1 MAVTWC
7 SGSGIKVRENGV
19 LTSCFVDTLFLIPT
33 AIVLFVLIPALVLIL
48 RGKSEVFGQ
57 SCVRFKHHSLR
68 WMLTI
73 LLALSYLAKIGEGFM
88 YQQQISTTPLHLY
101 LPNILALVC
110 LIIVTVYYDI
120 VEVSHESPVKKLSII
135 ILYWLSSVIMWAVKF
150 VQLYQAE
157 GPYDIRLSTNLL
169 ILLFYILLLI
179 IERRVI
185 FSHLPQRSRGS
196 AWSRANASEMEED
209 SCRNFQEGKIK
220 FVHDFSNFLSRCT
233 FSWMYDMLKLGNS
246 RPLEPEDLGDLPS
259 VDKADHNHKHFMKV
273 WEAEKVRAAKKQTTP
288 SIWLA
293 FFLTYRKIILTA
305 ATCRLI
311 GDLLS
316 FIGPLCLKQIVAYV
330 ERTLKSNG
338 EEVKPPNEDNLHM
351 SISDFFSNGFVLSV
365 VILVGNIASSTFIQY
380 YFYNALRYSMN
391 LRASLQVMIY
401 NKGLNLSSFT
411 ISGGKMDS
419 GQIVNHISTD
429 TQNIALS
436 MTFLHN
442 IWAAPLK
449 LVLALAFVVNELGV
463 AAFLGFIVLLILIP
477 INYVLAAKMGK
488 FQKIGLGI
496 SDERLKNSNEMLQ
509 GMKLLKLYAWE
520 GFFCELI
527 EGIRRREISVKL
539 KSALLNGLTSFVT
552 TCTTTI
558 VALVM
563 FVSYVKVSGKE
574 LTASKAFASLALI
587 NLMKVPLFLVPLLVR
602 TVVNARVSTKRLL
615 PFLLAPEI
623 SHLRDEAPV
632 CVVEEGEEN
641 PGPEEFKMAPLT
653 KPTKNEPKPSPGS
666 PTIEVSVKF
675 SKDESSKTKE
685 NDAKAPSRT
694 DPDFCIPPRIAVV
707 INEASFSWDP
717 EADEPTIANV
727 DVNVPKG
734 KLTMI
739 VGPVGSGKSSLVNA
753 LLGEMTPVGGQVLW
767 ADDVTVAYA
776 AQKAW
781 LLNDTVKNNILFG
794 QPFIRE
800 RYDAILQA
808 CALKSDLEILPA
820 GDETEIGEKGINLSG
835 GQKQRI
841 SLARAVY
848 SGANFVMF
856 DDPLSALDAHVGQHV
871 FEQAIMNMLV
881 KRGRTVVL
889 VTHQLQYLPKAD
901 NVIVMKDGCAVI
913 CSTFKEVQNTKL
925 NNVRNALTIT
935 RQQSIEREQ
944 HVQEEEEPEVVRD
957 RRHTVAEEIKEAEEN
972 EQADEKG
979 KLITKE
985 EREKGAVALRVYLS
999 YAKACGYLYVVIA
1012 LVLAVVAQ
1020 GGIVGA
1026 DWWLSIWSS
1035 DRPVGNT
1042 SADHDVDYYLVG
1054 YTGLSIAAVVLTFFK
1069 SISIA
1074 LCCLRGAKLLHVRM
1088 LRRIVRAP
1096 MRFFDTTP
1104 IGRVLNRMSS
1114 DTTAIDSNLPMVTQ
1128 NFINTM
1134 LGATAALVVQAAV
1147 TPYFLIVVL
1156 PFIIIYYYVQRFIR
1170 RSTRELQR
1178 LDSISKSP
1186 IYAQLSETLG
1196 GLSTIR
1202 AYRSQERFQHQIKKA
1217 IDKNNVAFIFT
1228 QMSHRW
1234 LGLRLDYGGAMIV
1247 FLAAVSSVAAALSG
1261 TISPGLV
1268 GLALTYALAVA
1279 QVFNWVVRMATE
1291 IEMNMNAV
1299 ERVDHY
1305 SNIDNEPSPKD
1316 ADIKPGEKWPEKGE
1330 IGLRDLTLAYAHEL
1344 PPAIK
1349 DVSVDIKA
1357 GEKIGVC
1364 GRTGSGKSTV
1374 TLGLFRMLEHFE
1386 GHIIIDGID
1395 ISQMSL
1401 RALRSRLAIIPQDP
1415 ILFQGTVRF
1424 NLDPRGV
1431 HEDDALW
1438 HVLEVAQL
1446 KNAIA
1451 ALSGGLEGVIV
1462 EGGENLSVGQRQLF
1476 CLARALLVKSRV
1488 LVMDEAT
1495 ANVDLETDK
1504 LIQEVVR
1511 SAFKEFTILT
1521 IAHRIDTILDSDRIM
1536 VLDQGRLIEWDAPE
1550 KLLANKESVF
1560 SSLVKAHK

>member
-7 SGSGIKVRENGV
+7 SGSGFKVRVNGE
-19 LTSCFVDTLFLIPT
+19 LTSCFIDTLLLIPT
-33 AIVLFVLIPALVLIL
+33 AIVLFLLIPALVLIL

-57 SCVRFKHHSLR
+57 SCVRFKHHSIR
-68 WMLTI
+68 WLLTI
-73 LLALSYLAKIGEGFM
+73 LLLLCYLAKIGEGFM
-88 YQQQISTTPLHLY
+88 YQEKISSTPLHLY
-101 LPNILALVC
+101 LPNMLSFIC
-110 LIIVTVYYDI
+110 LILVSIYYDI
-120 VEVSHESPVKKLSII
+120 VEVSQVFPIKKLAII
-135 ILYWLSSVIMWAVKF
+135 FTFWLSSVIVWTIKF
-150 VQLYQAE
+150 VQLYLVE
-157 GPYDIRLSTNLL
+157 GPYDIRLYTNLC
-169 ILLFYILLLI
+169 ILVFYTLLLI

-185 FSHLPQRSRGS
+185 FSHLPGQSQS
-196 AWSRANASEMEED
+196 SSWSRANESEMEGEACLD
-209 SCRNFQEGKIK
+209 FQEGRIK

-233 FSWMYDMLKLGNS
+233 FSWMQSMLKLGNS
-246 RPLEPEDLGDLPS
+246 RPLESEDLGDLPPG
-259 VDKADHNHKHFMKV
+259 DKADVNHKHFIKV
-273 WEAEKVRAAKKQTTP
+273 WENEKIRAAQNQATP
-288 SIWLA
+288 SLWRSFFVA
-293 FFLTYRKIILTA
+293 FRGVILKTA
-305 ATCRLI
+305 ASRLV
-311 GDLLS
+311 GDVLS
-316 FIGPLCLKQIVAYV
+316 FIGPLSLKQIVTYV
-330 ERTLKSNG
+330 EQTSNG
-338 EEVKPPNEDNLHM
+338 DKATKPLTEDDVHM
-351 SISDFFSNGFVLSV
+351 SISEFFSNGFVLSV
-365 VILVGNIASSTFIQY
+365 VILFGNIASTTCINY
-380 YFYNALRYSMN
+380 YFYLALRFSMN
-391 LRASLQVMIY
+391 IRACLQVMIY
-401 NKGLNLSSFT
+401 NKSLNLSSFT

-429 TQNIALS
+429 TQNIAMS

-442 IWAAPLK
+442 GWAAPLK
-449 LVLALAFVVNELGV
+449 ITLALILLINELGV
-463 AAFLGFIVLLILIP
+463 AVLLGFLVLLVLIP
-477 INYVLAAKMGK
+477 INYFLAAKMGLY
-488 FQKIGLGI
+488 QKLGLGI
-496 SDERLKNSNEMLQ
+496 SDDRLKNANEMLQ

-527 EGIRRREISVKL
+527 EGIRTREISVKV
-539 KSALLNGLTSFVT
+539 KTALLNALVTFVT

-563 FVSYVKVSGKE
+563 FTSYVKLTGNE
-574 LTASKAFASLALI
+574 LTASKAFTSLALL
-587 NLMKVPLFLVPLLVR
+587 NLMKVPLFIFPMLVR

-615 PFLLAPEI
+615 PYLLAPEI

-632 CVVEEGEEN
+632 CVINDDEEG
-641 PGPEEFKMAPLT
+641 PSPEEFKMVPLKST
-653 KPTKNEPKPSPGS
+653 NEPKPQPGS
-666 PTIEVSVKF
+666 PTINVNVKF
-675 SKDESSKTKE
+675 SKDPPEVKDDSQPEASTR
-685 NDAKAPSRT
+685 AA
-694 DPDFCIPPRIAVV
+694 PDFCIPPSIAVV
-707 INEASFSWDP
+707 INNASFTWDP
-717 EADEPTIANV
+717 EATQPTISDI

-734 KLTMI
+734 KLTI
-739 VGPVGSGKSSLVNA
+739 VVGPVGSGKSSLVNA
-753 LLGEMTPVGGQVLW
+753 LLGEMTTVGGQVLW
-767 ADDVTVAYA
+767 ADDATVAYA

-781 LLNDTVKNNILFG
+781 LLNNTVKNNILFG
-794 QPFIRE
+794 QPYIRE
-800 RYDAILQA
+800 RYEAIVEA

-848 SGANFVMF
+848 SGANFVLF

-871 FEQAIMNMLV
+871 FEQAIMKMLV
-881 KRGRTVVL
+881 QRGRTVVL

-901 NVIVMKDGCAVI
+901 NVIVMKDGRAVI
-913 CSTFKEVQNTKL
+913 CSTYNDVESAKSD
-925 NNVRNALTIT
+925 NVKRALTIT
-935 RQQSIEREQ
+935 RQQSIEREHQ
-944 HVQEEEEPEVVRD
+944 HEEEEETEVVLE
-957 RRHTVAEEIKEAEEN
+957 RRHTVEEEIKEAGEDEEEN
-972 EQADEKG
+972 EKG
-979 KLITKE
+979 KLMTKE
-985 EREKGAVALRVYLS
+985 EREKGAVALKVYLS
-999 YAKACGYLYVVIA
+999 YARACGYLYVIVA

-1035 DRPVGNT
+1035 DRPSGNT
-1042 SADHDVDYYLVG
+1042 SAKHDVDYYLVG
-1054 YTGLSIAAVVLTFFK
+1054 YTSLSITAVVLTFFK

-1074 LCCLRGAKLLHVRM
+1074 LCCLRGAKLLHIRM
-1088 LRRIVRAP
+1088 LKRVIQAP

-1114 DTTAIDSNLPMVTQ
+1114 DTSAIDSNLPMVTQ

-1134 LGATAALVVQAAV
+1134 LSATAALIVQAAV
-1147 TPYFLIVVL
+1147 TPYFLLVVL
-1156 PFIIIYYYVQRFIR
+1156 PFVVIYYYIQRFIR

-1196 GLSTIR
+1196 GLATIR
-1202 AYRSQERFQHQIKKA
+1202 AYRSQERFQLQIMKA

-1228 QMSHRW
+1228 QMANRW
-1234 LGLRLDYGGAMIV
+1234 LGLRLDYGGALIV
-1247 FLAAVSSVAAALSG
+1247 FLAAVSSVGAALSG
-1261 TISPGLV
+1261 TINPGLV

-1299 ERVDHY
+1299 ERVNHY
-1305 SNIDNEPSPKD
+1305 SNIHTEPPPKD
-1316 ADIKPGEKWPEKGE
+1316 SDISPSENWPEKGE
-1330 IGLRDLTLAYAHEL
+1330 IGMKDLTLAYAHEL
-1344 PPAIK
+1344 PPAVK
-1349 DVSVDIKA
+1349 DVSVSIKA

-1364 GRTGSGKSTV
+1364 GRTGSGKSTI

-1386 GHIIIDGID
+1386 GQIVVDGID
-1395 ISQMSL
+1395 ISKMSL
-1401 RALRSRLAIIPQDP
+1401 RILRSRLAIIPQDP

-1431 HEDDALW
+1431 HQDDALW
-1438 HVLEVAQL
+1438 RALEVAQL
-1446 KNAIA
+1446 KNAITA
-1451 ALSGGLEGVIV
+1451 FSGGLEGAIV

-1511 SAFKEFTILT
+1511 SAFKDFTILT

-1536 VLDQGRLIEWDAPE
+1536 VLDQGRLIELDSPDN
-1550 KLLANKESVF
+1550 LLANEDSVF